1 MQSAIGKNAYP
12 ADTAQIDL
20 YHVDAGFFMR
30 FMRSQIFLRALSEIL
45 SLLEITSISR
55 SSVAGRSAAVDA
67 AFDLN
72 EQNIFFIFANNIGLQ
87 MTAAIIAMQN
97 RITS

>member
-30 FMRSQIFLRALSEIL
+30 FMRSQIFLRAPSEIL
-45 SLLEITSISR
+45 FFLAVARTAG